1 MLRRTE
7 NVTLSRG
14 PIGRV
19 TVQVGKMQYTL
30 KPKPTKEQWTA
41 DRARQQYEP
50 VLVLS
55 ITDRDLWQFQNNF
68 YWGSDDL
75 NASQV
80 SALLVT
86 PAPEDSKRP
95 HGLSGWLPAVP
106 RLLEFSWLYVI
117 PFICILG
124 VVVILIYVSQLPSGV
139 RWGACATALVIGSSA
154 FLVGGFT
161 GFLFGIPRTITAP
174 GPNPST
180 GVTQFQGNTN
190 LEQVSDWL
198 TKIIVG
204 VGLVQIGRIIPA
216 LSKFTESMKAPLGGQ
231 ASSGAFGL
239 GLAIANLLMG
249 FFFFYLWARSIFVQE
264 LKDSSK

>member
-1 MLRRTE
+1 
-7 NVTLSRG
+7 
-14 PIGRV
+14 
-19 TVQVGKMQYTL
+19 MQYSP
-30 KPKPTKEQWTA
+30 KPRPTKEQWTA
-41 DRARQQYEP
+41 DRARQQREP

-68 YWGSDDL
+68 YWVSDDL
-75 NASQV
+75 DASQV
-80 SALLVT
+80 FALLVT

-117 PFICILG
+117 PFICVLG
-124 VVVILIYVSQLPSGV
+124 VVVILIYVSQLPTGV

-154 FLVGGFT
+154 FLAGGFT

-216 LSKFTESMKAPLGGQ
+216 LSRLSESMKAPLGGQ

-239 GLAIANLLMG
+239 GLAIANALMG